1 MVVAVWVPLLS
12 ELSEEDPFI
21 EEEESLPPTPPFTLA
36 EATPGTPALIEP
48 PAFQLSLCPELF
60 ELLVPWLS
68 ELPSELPLV
77 LEAILLM
84 EELSVWAEPVVWEML
99 PPLIVLSVCDW
110 LAVCDQLSEWLW
122 LLV

>member
-36 EATPGTPALIEP
+36 EATPGTPPLIEP
-48 PAFQLSLCPELF
+48 PAFQLSLCPELL
-60 ELLVPWLS
+60 ELLVPKLS

-84 EELSVWAEPVVWEML
+84 EELSLWAEPLVWERL
-99 PPLIVLSVCDW
+99 PPLIELSV
-110 LAVCDQLSEWLW
+110 
-122 LLV
+122 